1 MIRYAKT
8 DDIKKIEQLGK
19 ILHNNFAKLFNIPS
33 MLEDELAKVIVYE
46 DDGEVI
52 GFVIATCLYETV
64 DILSII
70 VDNKYRRKRIAS
82 NLLDYLFSEL
92 NESVEL
98 VTLEVAVNNDAA
110 IKLYE
115 KFGFEIIHTRK
126 KYYNDIDAYLMG
138 RRVK

>member
-8 DDIKKIEQLGK
+8 EDIKKIEQLGET
-19 ILHNNFAKLFNIPS
+19 LHNNFAKLFNIPS

-52 GFVIATCLYETV
+52 GFVIATCLYETT

-70 VDNKYRRKRIAS
+70 VDNKYRRKKIAS

-138 RRVK
+138 RRLK